1 MKQSGITLAWDFFHE
16 GKECPEF
23 MRYIEDKDIWRWAMV
38 DSRAFTAAMALQPL
52 PPPGQLTVPG
62 DFEPWLAL
70 SGPFSTAL
78 NVDRISEEGTQGLLR
93 QGQSLV
99 SYEDSIIAQHLS
111 RAATRRLRKFDV
123 IAAVVN
129 ATVLSS
135 EIGNAMMQEGVMKE
149 DVGLALI
156 CSYSVTHNN
165 WRISARSMFP
175 RRGVDVSEI
184 AQAYGGGGHRAAAG
198 FCVRPSFVVL
208 PNRHM
213 YNQVQ
218 VADLESLFTA
228 E

>member
-1 MKQSGITLAWDFFHE
+1 MSRIHEVHRGQRHLAVGDGRFASVHRRHGTSTSPPARTAYSTRRLRTLACSVRTF
-16 GKECPEF
+16 
-23 MRYIEDKDIWRWAMV
+23 
-38 DSRAFTAAMALQPL
+38 
-52 PPPGQLTVPG
+52 
-62 DFEPWLAL
+62 
-70 SGPFSTAL
+70 PFSTAL

-218 VADLESLFTA
+218 VADLESLFIA